1 VGRAEA
7 PSIYRRRS
15 CPRRAK
21 PDSAISRPTD
31 VTVVYE
37 VTHARDLDGLA
48 IRKSDTEEDYNVV
61 LYHRKLHAS
70 ALEAMGK
77 NPNTN
82 RREAVEK
89 LVTAAGGK
97 LVAMY
102 GIISEGPGAM
112 VIFEADP
119 GVAPT
124 IAAVAA
130 ASGGVTNVKAQR
142 LLSGDE
148 VRAAR
153 QKRVE
158 LQKSYRAPGQ

>member
-1 VGRAEA
+1 MLFCITANYT
-7 PSIYRRRS
+7 PQ
-15 CPRRAK
+15 
-21 PDSAISRPTD
+21 
-31 VTVVYE
+31 
-37 VTHARDLDGLA
+37 
-48 IRKSDTEEDYNVV
+48 
-61 LYHRKLHAS
+61 
-70 ALEAMGK
+70 ALEAMTK

-102 GIISEGPGAM
+102 GTISEGPGAM

-119 GVAPT
+119 GVAPA

-130 ASGGVTNVKAQR
+130 ASGGVTNVRAQR

>member
-1 VGRAEA
+1 MLFCITANYT
-7 PSIYRRRS
+7 PQ
-15 CPRRAK
+15 
-21 PDSAISRPTD
+21 
-31 VTVVYE
+31 
-37 VTHARDLDGLA
+37 
-48 IRKSDTEEDYNVV
+48 
-61 LYHRKLHAS
+61 

-102 GIISEGPGAM
+102 GTISEGPGAM

-119 GVAPT
+119 AVAPA

-130 ASGGVTNVKAQR
+130 ASGGVTNVRVQR